1 MTVIIESIKVAELA
15 EAVAAASTSLPS
27 RPVIPILAALLIET
41 DQNASTL
48 TLSSYDYDRASR
60 ATVTA
65 AAVEADARIA
75 VSGKLLGQVVK
86 VAPKREPLVLD
97 LGPSALV
104 IRAGKTEFTLPLMDV
119 EDYPDLPDMADAEIL
134 GRADAATLAAAV
146 ALVDVAA
153 DKSSDAPGITHA
165 IMLEADGDKL
175 TLAATDRFT
184 LATTDVLWIPSPA
197 HQSWDLSLKADELVA
212 ATGVFTDGNVTVRR
226 AGGMVSL
233 SAAVGEELHVDSV
246 LSVFDCALPQWR
258 GLLDYP
264 VNTTIEAGTAELV
277 EVARRAIAVSN
288 TPGMM
293 LKIAAAGIDVTV
305 GAALIDGVELESFDG
320 EPIDYLI
327 NQTYLR
333 NALSALGASTVR
345 ITLSAVGRPITIS
358 DAYASN
364 PARILVMGIRQ
375 TVTHRPDRGCWR

>member
-1 MTVIIESIKVAELA
+1 MTVIIESIKVADLA

-27 RPVIPILAALLIET
+27 RPNPPIMGALLIET

-153 DKSSDAPGITHA
+153 DKSGDAPNITQV
-165 IMLEADGDKL
+165 IMLEAHGNTL

-184 LATTDVLWIPSPA
+184 LATTDVPWSSSVSP
-197 HQSWDLSLKADELVA
+197 SWDLRLKADELVA

-277 EVARRAIAVSN
+277 EVARRAIAVTN